1 MHGMIDLETLGV
13 KPNSA
18 ILTVGA
24 IKFNPFTD
32 DEPHDGLYLRINVD
46 DQTEIG
52 RTIDQGTLN
61 WWAKQKA
68 SIRDEA
74 LGDEDRVDLSDFTKR
89 LNKWCVGLDYLWAQ
103 GPMFDFGM
111 LENLYE
117 QLGQPVPWNFWQI
130 RDSRTLFAMMPKDPR
145 KAIQSDA
152 HNALADS
159 YYQAKCVQ
167 QTYKHFNIKR

>member
-24 IKFNPFTD
+24 IKFNPFTN

-52 RTIDQGTLN
+52 RTIDQDTLN

-74 LGDEDRVDLSDFTKR
+74 LGDEDRVGLVNL
-89 LNKWCVGLDYLWAQ
+89 LNA
-103 GPMFDFGM
+103 
-111 LENLYE
+111 
-117 QLGQPVPWNFWQI
+117 
-130 RDSRTLFAMMPKDPR
+130 
-145 KAIQSDA
+145 
-152 HNALADS
+152 
-159 YYQAKCVQ
+159 
-167 QTYKHFNIKR
+167 

>member
-61 WWAKQKA
+61 WWAKQKLN
-68 SIRDEA
+68 R
-74 LGDEDRVDLSDFTKR
+74 KR
-89 LNKWCVGLDYLWAQ
+89 RRPYLRE
-103 GPMFDFGM
+103 
-111 LENLYE
+111 L
-117 QLGQPVPWNFWQI
+117 
-130 RDSRTLFAMMPKDPR
+130 LFVHGK
-145 KAIQSDA
+145 
-152 HNALADS
+152 
-159 YYQAKCVQ
+159 
-167 QTYKHFNIKR
+167 

>member
-46 DQTEIG
+46 DQTELG
-52 RTIDQGTLN
+52 RTIDQDTLN

-68 SIRDEA
+68 SIREKTH
-74 LGDEDRVDLSDFTKR
+74 SI
-89 LNKWCVGLDYLWAQ
+89 C
-103 GPMFDFGM
+103 
-111 LENLYE
+111 
-117 QLGQPVPWNFWQI
+117 PV
-130 RDSRTLFAMMPKDPR
+130 
-145 KAIQSDA
+145 
-152 HNALADS
+152 
-159 YYQAKCVQ
+159 AKIS
-167 QTYKHFNIKR
+167 KFFLIKSIVSL